1 MTKRSP
7 MSHYQANPH
16 AKKSLGQHFLSDT
29 FVVDQIIQAVARNQA
44 ETSRLIE
51 IGPGK
56 GVLSKELFS
65 LGKPITLLE
74 IDPRMVDVLK
84 NEVIPFAEVSVQIL
98 QEDVLSPEWWSKEQ
112 QWADQFAPSSSI
124 ELIGNLPYYIT
135 SPILFGVM
143 ERRSAIERAT
153 FMIQKEVADRILAP
167 SGSKTYGILSVQ
179 CQLMASVT
187 HVLDVPPTAFDPP
200 PNVESSVIQLTFDKP
215 KQPFSDETLKKV
227 VRTAFQQRRKKLS
240 NALSGLLDV
249 EQRQTIT
256 QDLGLS
262 FDQRAEQWT
271 PHDYARLSE
280 WVELHT

>member
-1 MTKRSP
+1 

-29 FVVDQIIQAVARNQA
+29 FVVDQIIEAVARNQA

-112 QWADQFAPSSSI
+112 QWADQFAPNSSI

-135 SPILFGVM
+135 SPILFGVL

>member
-112 QWADQFAPSSSI
+112 QWADQFAPNSSI

-135 SPILFGVM
+135 SPILFGVL

>member
-1 MTKRSP
+1 

-16 AKKSLGQHFLSDT
+16 AKKSLGQHFLSDKY
-29 FVVDQIIQAVARNQA
+29 VVDQIIEAVARNQA
-44 ETSRLIE
+44 ETSRIIE

-56 GVLSKELFS
+56 GVLSKALFS
-65 LGKPITLLE
+65 LGKPTTLLE

-84 NEVIPFAEVSVQIL
+84 REVIPYAEVPVQIL
-98 QEDVLSPEWWSKEQ
+98 QEDVLSTDWWSKEQ
-112 QWADQFAPSSSI
+112 KWADQHAPSSSI

-135 SPILFGVM
+135 SPILFGVL
-143 ERRSAIERAT
+143 ERRSVIERAT

-187 HVLDVPPTAFDPP
+187 HVLNVPPTAFDPP

-240 NALSGLLDV
+240 NALSGLLDMD
-249 EQRQTIT
+249 QRQNIS
-256 QDLGLS
+256 QHLGLS

-271 PHDYARLSE
+271 PQDYARLSE
-280 WVELHT
+280 WVEHKL

>member
-1 MTKRSP
+1 

>member
-29 FVVDQIIQAVARNQA
+29 FVVDQIIEAVARNQA

-143 ERRSAIERAT
+143 ERRSTIERAT

-215 KQPFSDETLKKV
+215 KQSFSDETLKKV

>member
-1 MTKRSP
+1 

-112 QWADQFAPSSSI
+112 QWADQFAPNSSI

>member
-1 MTKRSP
+1 

-135 SPILFGVM
+135 SPILFGVL